1 MAIPDVF
8 DKTFFKKVLSNKC
21 DGVVINNF
29 VIEMGSSL
37 GDNYCSEIYRAN
49 VSYST
54 YFLKNKNISFIV
66 KSIQDSPNRGPVL
79 EDMQSHEKECGM
91 YLTIIPKLSRIMN
104 DELFAA
110 RYFFFKKNLNFFIL
124 I

>member
-1 MAIPDVF
+1 MTIPDVF
-8 DKTFFKKVLSNKC
+8 DKSFFKKVLSSKC
-21 DGVVINNF
+21 ADVVINNF

-49 VSYST
+49 
-54 YFLKNKNISFIV
+54 ISFSTNDLRNQRISLIV

-110 RYFFFKKNLNFFIL
+110 RYFLLF
-124 I
+124 

>member
-1 MAIPDVF
+1 MTIPDVF
-8 DKTFFKKVLSNKC
+8 DKSFFKKVLSNKC
-21 DGVVINNF
+21 NGVVINDF
-29 VIEMGSSL
+29 VIVMGSNL

-49 VSYST
+49 VTYST
-54 YFLKNKNISFIV
+54 IDLKNQKISLII

-91 YLTIIPKLSRIMN
+91 YLTIIPKLSRIMD

-110 RYFFFKKNLNFFIL
+110 KYIFFKN
-124 I
+124 